1 MRDVL
6 NGCLM
11 PVLVIIGLIAFL
23 IGIMLFTNSYSDN
36 TWNNGICAQCDT
48 RYELRGVS
56 QHGLKYYSCPEC
68 GQEVQ
73 RY

>member
-1 MRDVL
+1 MRDTY
-6 NGCLM
+6 GCLE
-11 PVLVIIGLIAFL
+11 IIGLIALLIAFL
-23 IGIMLFTNSYSDN
+23 IGIILFTNSYSDN
-36 TWNNGICAQCDT
+36 TWNNGICVQCET

-56 QHGLKYYSCPEC
+56 RHGLKYYSCPEC